1 MIMKAKLGEIE
12 FEGTP
17 AEIADMVRNLE
28 LDWTGNLLNKRDF
41 LQPVPRVEPDSDS
54 DAEFTSEEVA
64 FKAIKRRPLSPNQ
77 AILLAYL
84 LKKKDAWATAIE
96 LQQVLKY
103 SSSQL
108 SGLFGAFG
116 KRVSGTDGYI
126 DGTSFFELE
135 WDYEIDCYKYRLP
148 SGPLRAVTRV
158 NP

>member
-1 MIMKAKLGEIE
+1 MKAKLGEIE

-17 AEIADMVRNLE
+17 EEIAAMIRSLE
-28 LDWTGNLLNKRDF
+28 LGWTGKVLNKRDF
-41 LQPVPRVEPDSDS
+41 LQPIPQIAPASDN
-54 DAEFTSEEVA
+54 EFVSEEVA
-64 FKAIKRRPLSPNQ
+64 FKAIKRRPLSSNQ
-77 AILLAYL
+77 AILLACL
-84 LKKKDAWATAIE
+84 LKKKGDWAPAIE
-96 LQQVLKY
+96 LQQALQY
-103 SSSQL
+103 SPSQL

-148 SGPLRAVTRV
+148 SGVLKAVTRV